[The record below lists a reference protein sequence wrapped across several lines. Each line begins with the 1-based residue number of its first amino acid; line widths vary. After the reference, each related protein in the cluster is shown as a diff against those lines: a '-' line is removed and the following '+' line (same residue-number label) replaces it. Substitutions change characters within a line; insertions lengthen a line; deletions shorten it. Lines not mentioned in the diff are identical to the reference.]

1 MSRLPAVRFPVLN
14 LWRNPFGELTTQQ
27 RAELARCDLTA
38 ELAWLRNGQPGER
51 RVVEFLA
58 PCGHGK
64 TTHLLALGKAFPRAR
79 YIYVPPRRF
88 RFQMPAPQ
96 QLAPQ
101 QLAPLQLLVDEADR
115 LPWRSRRQ
123 LMNRGDVLAIGV
135 HRSLKAGFA
144 RRGVAV
150 LTREVSNLS
159 DPVSLCQIFQSRI
172 DASRVD
178 PHVSSLTIT
187 AADAKKLIQRYG
199 DDIRAMEHYLY
210 GRVQLLGGNTN
221 GEMRLVD

>member
-1 MSRLPAVRFPVLN
+1 MSRLTTVRFPALN

-38 ELAWLRNGQPGER
+38 ELAWLRNSPPGER
-51 RVVEFLA
+51 RMVEFLG

-64 TTHLLALGKAFPRAR
+64 TTHLLALGKAFPLAR
-79 YIYVPPRRF
+79 YIYVPPHCF
-88 RFQMPAPQ
+88 RFQLPAPQ

-101 QLAPLQLLVDEADR
+101 QSAPQQFLVDEADR

-123 LMNRGDVLAIGV
+123 LMNRTDVLAIGV

-150 LTREVSNLS
+150 LTREISNLS
-159 DPVSLCQIFQSRI
+159 DPAALCQIFQRRI

-178 PHVSSLTIT
+178 PQVSSLTIT

-210 GRVQLLGGNTN
+210 ERVQLLGGNTN